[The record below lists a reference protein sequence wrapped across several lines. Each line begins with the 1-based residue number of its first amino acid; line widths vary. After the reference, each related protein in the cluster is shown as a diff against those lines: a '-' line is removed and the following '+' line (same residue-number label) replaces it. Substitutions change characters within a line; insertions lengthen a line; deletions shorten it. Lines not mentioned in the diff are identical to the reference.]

1 MNNSDCTSKELIN
14 FTQVENTPFT
24 VISKEE
30 QHIVMLGKYRISET
44 FESKE
49 EAIKDAN
56 SITWNRI
63 TQLITVMLRLDE
75 EIKELKNKENE

>member
-1 MNNSDCTSKELIN
+1 MTGVQTCALPICFPVT
-14 FTQVENTPFT
+14 
-24 VISKEE
+24 ISIEE

-75 EIKELKNKENE
+75 EVKELKNKENE